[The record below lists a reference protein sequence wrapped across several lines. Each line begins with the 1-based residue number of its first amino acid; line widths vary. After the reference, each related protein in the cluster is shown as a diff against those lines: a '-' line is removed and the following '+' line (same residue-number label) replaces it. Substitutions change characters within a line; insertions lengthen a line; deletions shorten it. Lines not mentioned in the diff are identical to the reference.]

1 MKIKII
7 FLNLI
12 IFVSGCTSQSIT
24 ISTSIPPP
32 LVISNSDL
40 RVVSFFNDN
49 VNNYQ
54 FKSEVLEKTDNSWE
68 INFQD
73 TQKNIFT
80 IILNSFF
87 DNNNISDNFDNISDT
102 SADLII
108 GFNLESFELLTPQ
121 IASNDKYSIWIK
133 YKINIY
139 DQKKDLI
146 QNWSITGYGE
156 QLTGAF
162 KGNDAI
168 LNAISLALRDV
179 GANLTI
185 KLENDMQELLNLVQ

>member
-1 MKIKII
+1 MKIKLILSTII
-7 FLNLI
+7 LI
-12 IFVSGCTSQSIT
+12 LSGCASQSII
-24 ISTSIPPP
+24 ISSSVPIP
-32 LVISNSDL
+32 LVLSNNDLKVISYFS
-40 RVVSFFNDN
+40 DN
-49 VNNYQ
+49 VNDYL
-54 FKSEVLEKTDNSWE
+54 FTSEVLEKTDNSWE

-87 DNNNISDNFDNISDT
+87 DNNDISDSFENISDN
-102 SADLII
+102 SADLIM
-108 GFNLESFELLTPQ
+108 GFNLESFEFLTPQ
-121 IASNDKYSIWIK
+121 IASNDKYSVWIK

-156 QLTGAF
+156 QLTGSF
-162 KGNDAI
+162 EGNDAI
-168 LNAISLALRDV
+168 LNAINIALRDV

-185 KLENDMQELLNLVQ
+185 KLENDMPELLTLM

>member
-1 MKIKII
+1 MKIKLI

-12 IFVSGCTSQSIT
+12 IFISGCTSQSIT

-54 FKSEVLEKTDNSWE
+54 FKSEVLEKTDDSWE

>member
-1 MKIKII
+1 MKIKLI
-7 FLNLI
+7 FLTLI
-12 IFVSGCTSQSIT
+12 IVVSGCTSQSIT

-54 FKSEVLEKTDNSWE
+54 FKSEVLEKTDDSWE

-156 QLTGAF
+156 QLKGAF

-185 KLENDMQELLNLVQ
+185 KLENDMQELLNLV

>member
-1 MKIKII
+1 MNIKLI

-12 IFVSGCTSQSIT
+12 VFVSGCTSQSIT
-24 ISTSIPPP
+24 ISTSVPPP

-54 FKSEVLEKTDNSWE
+54 FKSKELEKADNSWE

-73 TQKNIFT
+73 TQRKIFT

-108 GFNLESFELLTPQ
+108 GFNLESFEFLTPQ
-121 IASNDKYSIWIK
+121 IASNDKYSVWIK
-133 YKINIY
+133 YKINLY

-146 QNWSITGYGE
+146 QSWSITGYGE
-156 QLTGAF
+156 QLTSAF
-162 KGNDAI
+162 KGNDVI
-168 LNAISLALRDV
+168 LNAINLALRDV

-185 KLENDMQELLNLVQ
+185 KIENDMQELLNLVQ

>member
-1 MKIKII
+1 
-7 FLNLI
+7 
-12 IFVSGCTSQSIT
+12 
-24 ISTSIPPP
+24 
-32 LVISNSDL
+32 
-40 RVVSFFNDN
+40 VSFFNNN

-87 DNNNISDNFDNISDT
+87 DNYNISDNFDNISDT

-185 KLENDMQELLNLVQ
+185 KLESDMQELLNLVQ

>member
-1 MKIKII
+1 MKIK
-7 FLNLI
+7 LI
-12 IFVSGCTSQSIT
+12 LLTLIVFVSGCTSQSIT
-24 ISTSIPPP
+24 ISTSVPPP

-54 FKSEVLEKTDNSWE
+54 FKSEELEKTDSSWE

-73 TQKNIFT
+73 TQRKIFT

-87 DNNNISDNFDNISDT
+87 DNNNISDNFENISDT

-168 LNAISLALRDV
+168 LNAINLALRDV

-185 KLENDMQELLNLVQ
+185 KLENDMQDLLNLV

>member
-1 MKIKII
+1 MKIKLILSTII
-7 FLNLI
+7 LI
-12 IFVSGCTSQSIT
+12 LSGCTSQSII
-24 ISTSIPPP
+24 ISSSVPIP
-32 LVISNSDL
+32 LVLSNNDLKVISYFS
-40 RVVSFFNDN
+40 DN
-49 VNNYQ
+49 VNDYL
-54 FKSEVLEKTDNSWE
+54 FTSEVLEKTDNSWE

-87 DNNNISDNFDNISDT
+87 DNNDISDSFENISDN
-102 SADLII
+102 SADLIM
-108 GFNLESFELLTPQ
+108 GFNLESFEFLTPQ
-121 IASNDKYSIWIK
+121 IASNDNYSVWIK

-156 QLTGAF
+156 QLTGSF
-162 KGNDAI
+162 EGNDAI
-168 LNAISLALRDV
+168 LNAINIALRDV

-185 KLENDMQELLNLVQ
+185 KLENDMPDLLTLM

>member
-1 MKIKII
+1 MKIKLI

-12 IFVSGCTSQSIT
+12 IVVSGCTSQSIT

>member
-1 MKIKII
+1 MNIKLI

-12 IFVSGCTSQSIT
+12 VFVSGCTSQSIT
-24 ISTSIPPP
+24 ISTSVPPP

-54 FKSEVLEKTDNSWE
+54 FKSKELEKADNSWE

-73 TQKNIFT
+73 TQRKIFT

-108 GFNLESFELLTPQ
+108 GFNLESFEFLTPQ
-121 IASNDKYSIWIK
+121 IASNDKYSVWIK
-133 YKINIY
+133 YKINLY

-146 QNWSITGYGE
+146 QSWSITGYGE

-168 LNAISLALRDV
+168 LNAINLALRDV

>member
-1 MKIKII
+1 MKIKLILSI
-7 FLNLI
+7 FIVVLG
-12 IFVSGCTSQSIT
+12 GCTSQSIT

-54 FKSEVLEKTDNSWE
+54 FKSEVLEKTDDSWE

-133 YKINIY
+133 YKINLY

-146 QNWSITGYGE
+146 QSWSITGYGE

-168 LNAISLALRDV
+168 LNAINLALRDV

-185 KLENDMQELLNLVQ
+185 KLENDMQELLNLV

>member
-1 MKIKII
+1 MKIKLI

-12 IFVSGCTSQSIT
+12 MFVSGCTSQSIT
-24 ISTSIPPP
+24 ISTSIPSP
-32 LVISNSDL
+32 LVISNSDI
-40 RVVSFFNDN
+40 RVVSFFNNN

-87 DNNNISDNFDNISDT
+87 DNYNISDNFDDISDT

-185 KLENDMQELLNLVQ
+185 KLESDMQELLNLVQ

>member
-1 MKIKII
+1 MKIKLI

-12 IFVSGCTSQSIT
+12 MFVSGCTSQSIT

-40 RVVSFFNDN
+40 RVVSFFNNN

-87 DNNNISDNFDNISDT
+87 DNYNISDNFDEISDA

>member
-1 MKIKII
+1 MKIKLI

-40 RVVSFFNDN
+40 RVVSFFNNN

>member
-1 MKIKII
+1 MKIK
-7 FLNLI
+7 LI
-12 IFVSGCTSQSIT
+12 LLTLIVFVSGCTSQSIT
-24 ISTSIPPP
+24 ISTSVPPP
-32 LVISNSDL
+32 LVISNGDL

-54 FKSEVLEKTDNSWE
+54 FKSEELEKADSSWE

-73 TQKNIFT
+73 TQRKIFT
-80 IILNSFF
+80 IVLNAFF
-87 DNNNISDNFDNISDT
+87 DNNNISDTFDNISDT

-108 GFNLESFELLTPQ
+108 GFNLESFEFLTPQ
-121 IASNDKYSIWIK
+121 IASSDKYSVWIK
-133 YKINIY
+133 YKLNLY
-139 DQKKDLI
+139 DQNKDLI
-146 QNWSITGYGE
+146 QSWSITGYGE

-168 LNAISLALRDV
+168 LNAINLALRDV

>member
-1 MKIKII
+1 MKIKLI
-7 FLNLI
+7 FLTLI
-12 IFVSGCTSQSIT
+12 VFVSGCTSQSIT
-24 ISTSIPPP
+24 ISTSVPPP
-32 LVISNSDL
+32 LVISNGDL

-54 FKSEVLEKTDNSWE
+54 FKSEELEKADNSWE

-73 TQKNIFT
+73 TQRKIFT

-87 DNNNISDNFDNISDT
+87 DNNNISDTFDNISDT

-108 GFNLESFELLTPQ
+108 GFNLESFEFLTPQ
-121 IASNDKYSIWIK
+121 IASNDKYSVWIK
-133 YKINIY
+133 YKINLY

-146 QNWSITGYGE
+146 QSWSITGYGE

-168 LNAISLALRDV
+168 LNAINLALRDV

-185 KLENDMQELLNLVQ
+185 KLENDMQELLNLAQ

>member
-1 MKIKII
+1 MKIKLILSTII
-7 FLNLI
+7 LI
-12 IFVSGCTSQSIT
+12 LSGCTSQSII
-24 ISTSIPPP
+24 ISSSVPIP
-32 LVISNSDL
+32 LVLSNNDLKVISYFS
-40 RVVSFFNDN
+40 DN
-49 VNNYQ
+49 VNDYL
-54 FKSEVLEKTDNSWE
+54 FTSEVLEKTDNSWE

-87 DNNNISDNFDNISDT
+87 DHNDISDSFENISDN
-102 SADLII
+102 SADLIM
-108 GFNLESFELLTPQ
+108 GFNLESFEFLTPQ
-121 IASNDKYSIWIK
+121 IASNDKYSVWIK

-156 QLTGAF
+156 QLTGSF
-162 KGNDAI
+162 EGNDAI
-168 LNAISLALRDV
+168 LNAINIALRDV

-185 KLENDMQELLNLVQ
+185 KLENDMPELLTLM